1 MAGAPKYI
9 DKGLATDPRFNEFT
23 NTATSGVFAE
33 NIGSNRSNTQN
44 YMTTKQGIFNGAFG
58 VNESNLTIES
68 GGILDITT
76 DTTTDI
82 TIKRTIHINPFSGT
96 TDTLIGLETDGIE
109 LPYQE
114 LIVIGWQEIQS
125 L

>member
-33 NIGSNRSNTQN
+33 QTSKASSPGQN
-44 YMTTKQGIFNGAFG
+44 YLPVKQGIFSGAFG
-58 VNESNLTIES
+58 SMRSNITIGSS
-68 GGILDITT
+68 GVMDIRNDSTT
-76 DTTTDI
+76 DVPI
-82 TIKRTIHINPFSGT
+82 RRVIHINPFSGT
-96 TDTLIGLETDGIE
+96 TDTLIGLEIGGIE

-114 LIVIGWQEIQS
+114 LVIIHCNT
-125 L
+125 